1 MKQEIYSLSCLKG
14 ICAMLVVLIH
24 THMAGKVALIPFY
37 RSAVP
42 LFFMI
47 SGYFLMGGGNWRQ
60 EKIRQAIKRMLLIW
74 VAADVVY
81 ILLTQFIFTEYNVLH
96 NSTGIV
102 RTLCMEAVFGGQ
114 FCYPLWY
121 VTAYVWALVILSFW
135 RCRLNKFS
143 LGIVVLLLLAN
154 VLLGAYR
161 FLLPFEITDNHCISN
176 NFLTTALPF
185 ILLGGFLRLYSQKPV
200 YKRILSVKILGCL
213 LVLCYAELAFLYFVN
228 CREGDVFLTTP
239 ILSALI
245 LGLFAQHPNW
255 GKDSLVRVIGK
266 KYSLNIYLLHV
277 IVIWTIGAC
286 CEWIGINTRN
296 YEYLLVLPV
305 TVLICHILEQLKLS
319 IK

>member
-1 MKQEIYSLSCLKG
+1 
-14 ICAMLVVLIH
+14 MLVVLIH
-24 THMAGKVALIPFY
+24 THMAGKVAFIPFY
-37 RSAVP
+37 RCAVP

-47 SGYFLMGGGNWRQ
+47 SGYFLMGGGIWRQ

-74 VAADVVY
+74 VVADVVY

-185 ILLGGFLRLYSQKPV
+185 IMLGGFLRLSAQNPA
-200 YKRILSVKILGCL
+200 YKRFLSVRTSGCL
-213 LVLCYAELAFLYFVN
+213 LVLCYAELAFLYFIDS
-228 CREGDVFLTTP
+228 RDGDVFLTTP
-239 ILSALI
+239 ILSTLI
-245 LGLFAQHPNW
+245 LGLFARHPNW
-255 GKDSLVRVIGK
+255 GKDSLVRVLGK

-277 IVIWTIGAC
+277 IVIWTVGVGS
-286 CEWIGINTRN
+286 EWFGINTRN

-305 TVLICHILEQLKLS
+305 TILLCYILEK
-319 IK
+319 IKTIYKDFKYET